1 MAVHRKNSRFSAAQQ
16 RCGGFMACYAA
27 KETSPGLLTAP
38 MFTFL
43 PFKVKPLPVS
53 RKSFLSV
60 AEEHI
65 NRTFAP
71 FSST

>member
-53 RKSFLSV
+53 RAHQQVFR
-60 AEEHI
+60 AHQQDF
-65 NRTFAP
+65 RTV
-71 FSST
+71 SST